1 MRPPACPLPPSSS
14 LPPLRRLDDL
24 PEDRIFAALE
34 NLSAIYRPAVAS
46 VAQKLAAGSNHP
58 PHAANLVDSGYTSA
72 TEDDDCDHEDAL
84 DALRADDYERGVAER
99 WLTGLIARAEELE
112 CFTSEEARARAL
124 DEASCVLESFYA
136 APATADDADDDE
148 YTRDFCFDLAVPG
161 ADEPTPITVRLND
174 GLAGKNSAD
183 PDDVGLQSWSASI
196 VFSDLLCA
204 SPDRYGLAPK
214 SDKSP
219 LRVVE
224 LGAGTGLVG
233 LVVGT
238 MLPHLGLAGSK
249 VIATDYHPA
258 VLANLR
264 ANVATNFLSPDAAP
278 VESCLLDWAAPSL
291 EAPLD
296 IPADI
301 LIATDVVYAPE
312 HAVWLRDCATKL
324 LASTG
329 VFWLLITVRQKGR
342 FEDVHVCETVE
353 AAFAAGDKPQGA
365 DGRVLSILRSE
376 RLEKR
381 DGLGRGDESG
391 YQMFMIGWE
400 DTHETSQEVS
410 A

>member
-14 LPPLRRLDDL
+14 LPPLRRLNDL
-24 PEDRIFAALE
+24 AEDRIFAALE

-46 VAQKLAAGSNHP
+46 VAQKLAATKHQSP
-58 PHAANLVDSGYTSA
+58 LAADLVDSGYTSA
-72 TEDDDCDHEDAL
+72 TEDDDHDGARNAL
-84 DALRADDYERGVAER
+84 DALKADDFERGVAER
-99 WLTGLIARAEELE
+99 WLTGLIARVEELE
-112 CFTSEEARARAL
+112 CFASEESRARAV
-124 DEASCVLESFYA
+124 DEASCVIESFYTAPPA
-136 APATADDADDDE
+136 ADEPDDDE
-148 YTRDFCFDLAVPG
+148 FSRDFSFDLIVPG
-161 ADEPTPITVRLND
+161 ASEPVPVAVRLND

-204 SPDRYGLAPK
+204 NPARFGLG
-214 SDKSP
+214 SRSQDST
-219 LRVVE
+219 LRIVE

-233 LVVGT
+233 LVVGK
-238 MLPHLGLAGSK
+238 MLPHLNLGGSK

-264 ANVATNFLSPDAAP
+264 TNVAANFSPTATAP
-278 VESCLLDWAAPSL
+278 VDACLLDWAAPSL

-296 IPADI
+296 VPADV
-301 LIATDVVYAPE
+301 LIATDVVYAHE
-312 HAVWLRDCATKL
+312 HAVWLRDCATKM
-324 LASTG
+324 LAPTG

-353 AAFAAGDKPQGA
+353 AAFSAEDKPCGA
-365 DGRVLSILRSE
+365 DGRVLSILRTE

-381 DGLGRGDESG
+381 VGLGRGDESG

-400 DTHETSQEVS
+400 EQH
-410 A
+410 AGRRG

>member
-1 MRPPACPLPPSSS
+1 MRHPPCPLPPSSS

-24 PEDRIFAALE
+24 AEDGVFAALE

-46 VAQKLAAGSNHP
+46 VAQKLAASKHQP
-58 PHAANLVDSGYTSA
+58 PDADALVDSGYTSA
-72 TEDDDCDHEDAL
+72 TEDDDHDDARNAL

-99 WLTGLIARAEELE
+99 WLTGLIARVEELE
-112 CFTSEEARARAL
+112 CFASEESRARAL
-124 DEASCVLESFYA
+124 DEASDVLESFYT
-136 APATADDADDDE
+136 APATADEPDDDE
-148 YTRDFCFDLAVPG
+148 FSRDFSFNLAVPG
-161 ADEPTPITVRLND
+161 ANEPVPVAVRLND

-204 SPDRYGLAPK
+204 NPDHFGLGIRSQP
-214 SDKSP
+214 SP
-219 LRVVE
+219 LRIVE

-233 LVVGT
+233 LVVGK
-238 MLPHLGLAGSK
+238 MLPHLGLEGSK
-249 VIATDYHPA
+249 VVATDYHPA

-264 ANVATNFLSPDAAP
+264 ANVAANFSSLATAP
-278 VESCLLDWAAPSL
+278 VDACLLDWAAPSF

-296 IPADI
+296 IPADV
-301 LIATDVVYAPE
+301 LIATDVVYAHE
-312 HAVWLRDCATKL
+312 HAVWLRDCATQM
-324 LASTG
+324 LAPTG

-353 AAFAAGDKPQGA
+353 AAFSAQDKPHGA
-365 DGRVLSILRSE
+365 DGRVLSVLRTE

-381 DGLGRGDESG
+381 AGLGRGDESG

-400 DTHETSQEVS
+400 ETGTSRR
-410 A
+410 